1 MLMTIEQ
8 YMKIV
13 LLVEVFKDNEE
24 RINEEIYK
32 IFDYQDKTQEEKNK
46 LTNDIYVKIKLNEDF
61 VNRFE
66 FNGIEY
72 GFIPNLQNITTQE
85 CLDLDKLLKE
95 GKQLNKIAA
104 ILYRPIT
111 KSFNEYYDIE
121 PYESYTKYEK
131 VMNLVDCIII
141 VGAIDYIKQL
151 TVSLMTAATKSLIN
165 NTKELIDETK

>member
-61 VNRFE
+61 INRFE

-72 GFIPNLQNITTQE
+72 GFIPNLQNRNNSNCFYFTNVLYSQNATADVKPY
-85 CLDLDKLLKE
+85 LS
-95 GKQLNKIAA
+95 LNFS
-104 ILYRPIT
+104 IL
-111 KSFNEYYDIE
+111 
-121 PYESYTKYEK
+121 
-131 VMNLVDCIII
+131 
-141 VGAIDYIKQL
+141 
-151 TVSLMTAATKSLIN
+151 
-165 NTKELIDETK
+165 